1 MVLMQ
6 KRTVAP
12 QVSEGNGGEIKL
24 PLAGEVVVVTGILNG
39 FGDREEFFDLLKRLG
54 ARVTTSVSAKTTI
67 LVTGHVLENGNEV
80 STGRKYRTAM
90 EKNAAKEAKGSKA
103 KLCEILTEEQ
113 FMDKYG
119 NQTPAPEVK
128 EKASTVKSMPQGQ
141 KPKIREKSPKRA
153 APSAQDSML
162 WADKYKPKCL
172 NDLVANTG
180 AVRQLGEWLQRWEA
194 VHISKKFRPKFTKQ
208 NPGAKAALLSGP
220 PGIGKSSAAAL
231 VATTQ
236 GYDVMETNASDSR
249 SKKLVQA
256 VLGAAVTNRTIAGGP
271 QKKRLII
278 MDEVDGMSS
287 SDRGGNQEL
296 IQCIKKSK
304 VGQVNGFE

>member
-1 MVLMQ
+1 M
-6 KRTVAP
+6 
-12 QVSEGNGGEIKL
+12 
-24 PLAGEVVVVTGILNG
+24 
-39 FGDREEFFDLLKRLG
+39 
-54 ARVTTSVSAKTTI
+54 
-67 LVTGHVLENGNEV
+67 TGHILENGNEV
-80 STGRKYRTAM
+80 SSSKKYKTAV
-90 EKNAAKEAKGSKA
+90 EKNAAKEAKGGSA
-103 KLCEILTEEQ
+103 KLCQIMTEDE

-119 NQTPAPEVK
+119 EAAAAP
-128 EKASTVKSMPQGQ
+128 KAPSPVVAHTQGQ
-141 KPKIREKSPKRA
+141 KPKVREKAQKGG
-153 APSAQDSML
+153 APTSESAML

-172 NDLVANTG
+172 NDLVANTS
-180 AVRQLGEWLQRWEA
+180 AVRQLGEWLQRWES
-194 VHISKKFRPKFTKQ
+194 VHVTKKYKPKFTKQ

-231 VATTQ
+231 VAMTQ
-236 GYDVMETNASDSR
+236 GYDIMETNASDSR

-304 VGQVNGFE
+304 VRDVS